1 MSGYASLTDE
11 VRSSTVEVEGVADA
25 VTFSKPQ
32 SAASRV
38 ALMLMSGAIGGAI
51 GVFGPQYFPEAQ
63 IALWLVAGVTLM
75 GGLLSTWSPC
85 GYSSLCLLRP
95 NGSYSAKSV
104 LRYLPT
110 LTLHGLGYAMGA
122 VILGSLLALVGYAL
136 GLQNHIETGA
146 IVLASIAV
154 IYGAHQFG
162 FLKLPYPQRRCQVPH
177 DARQRFPKEAIGLL
191 YGFSLG
197 LNYLTYVQTPILYIV
212 TGLAALS
219 GNIMTAITLFL
230 VFNAGRFLPMLVN
243 LLPVTDRSVTAWLA
257 QRQEQA
263 ATLDGA
269 LLVGAGSAILA
280 LYLV

>member
-1 MSGYASLTDE
+1 MSTYASLTDE
-11 VRSSTVEVEGVADA
+11 ARSSAVEVEGVADCVA
-25 VTFSKPQ
+25 FSKPQ
-32 SAASRV
+32 SLASRSV
-38 ALMLMSGAIGGAI
+38 LMLMSGVIGGAI
-51 GVFGPQYFPEAQ
+51 GVAGSQYFPEAQ
-63 IALWLVAGVTLM
+63 IATWLVAGVTLM

-95 NGSYSAKSV
+95 NGNYSASSV
-104 LRYLPT
+104 MRFVPT
-110 LTLHGLGYAMGA
+110 LALHGLGYALGA
-122 VILGSLLALVGYAL
+122 VIIGSMLALAGYAL
-136 GLQNHIETGA
+136 GLQNHIQTGA
-146 IVLASIAV
+146 IVLAAVAV

-162 FLKLPYPQRRCQVPH
+162 FLKVPYPQRRAQVPH

-219 GNIMTAITLFL
+219 GNIMTAVTLFL
-230 VFNAGRFLPMLVN
+230 VFNLGRFLPMLVN
-243 LLPVTDRSVTAWLA
+243 LLPISDRSIQAWLA

-280 LYLV
+280 LCLF